1 MGTVSAEPSRGGAVV
16 ARLDRIPIWS
26 LPYLFVG
33 VIGVGFLFTFF
44 DIFDINV
51 SFIETCTQI
60 VRKCTPET
68 AGQSLGVPVLVNLV
82 GYVVGTLI
90 LSPLADRFGRR
101 DMLLITMAITGLGS
115 LWTVFTQDLTTFTL
129 ARFVTG
135 IGIGADLAIV
145 NTYIN
150 EVAPVSGR
158 ARYTSLIIFMSAM
171 GAFFGIWLGLLFT
184 TPATPFPLGL
194 PFALAGPSF
203 GAGWRVM
210 YAIGAVLAVIGVLLR
225 FQLPESPRWLVSR
238 DRVDEADRVVTSM
251 ETRASRRVQL
261 GEPSLSKTHVE
272 QVDAGGTGRTAFT
285 AIFQNRVYVR
295 RLVLLLVVWFVGYVT
310 VYSYGAGFTT
320 ALATLAYPAPEAG
333 LIAAFG
339 TLGFIA
345 CTVVAFFFA
354 ERMERR
360 RWLPVAAV
368 ITLAG
373 SIVVGAGGKVPVLAF
388 IGAILIFFGFNVWV
402 PMTYSWTTELFPT
415 RARTTGFG
423 LADGIGHLGGGFGV
437 LLLVPLLPTL
447 GAFWGLVVIAL
458 FLALAAVVAQFGIS
472 TRGRTLGEISP

>member
-1 MGTVSAEPSRGGAVV
+1 MVV

-33 VIGVGFLFTFF
+33 VIGVGFLHTVF

-51 SFIETCTQI
+51 SYIETCTQI
-60 VRKCTPET
+60 VHGCTPAT
-68 AGQSLGVPVLVNLV
+68 AGQTLGIPVLINLL
-82 GYVVGTLI
+82 GYVVGTLA

-101 DMLLITMAITGLGS
+101 DVLLITMAITGLGS

-158 ARYTSLIIFMSAM
+158 ARYTSVILFMSAM

-184 TPATPFPLGL
+184 TQATPFPLGL
-194 PFALAGPSF
+194 PFALAGRSF
-203 GAGWRVM
+203 TIGWRIM
-210 YAIGAVLAVIGVLLR
+210 YAIGALLALVGVLLR

-238 DRVDEADRVVTSM
+238 GRVEQANEVVTAM
-251 ETRASRRVQL
+251 EERAYERVTL
-261 GEPSLSKTHVE
+261 TEPEVLEPRME
-272 QVDAGGTGRTAFT
+272 QVDTGGSERTAFA
-285 AIFQNRVYVR
+285 AIFTSRLYLR
-295 RLVLLLVVWFVGYVT
+295 RLVLLLVMWFFGYVT

-320 ALATLAYPAPEAG
+320 ALASLNYPPPEAG

-345 CTVVAFFFA
+345 CTVVAYFLA
-354 ERMERR
+354 ERLERR
-360 RWLPVAAV
+360 RWLPIAAA

-388 IGAILIFFGFNVWV
+388 LGALIIFFGFNVWV
-402 PMTYSWTTELFPT
+402 PMTYSWTTENFPT

-423 LADGIGHLGGGFGV
+423 LADGIGHIGGGLGV
-437 LLLVPLLPTL
+437 LLLVPALPTL

-458 FLALAAVVAQFGIS
+458 FLVLAAVVAQFGIS
-472 TRGRTLGEISP
+472 TRGRRLAEVSP